1 MTKKEAAIIS
11 AYTGILLGEFSDMHE
26 YIEQILGRPV
36 FTHQLANEDI
46 NNEIKNKIEEFYEKT
61 DIQTPGVKPKD
72 ITKAIVET

>member
-46 NNEIKNKIEEFYEKT
+46 NNEIKNKSRDDFMSLSKEISN
-61 DIQTPGVKPKD
+61 D
-72 ITKAIVET
+72 

>member
-11 AYTGILLGEFSDMHE
+11 AYTGIFLGEFSDMHE

-46 NNEIKNKIEEFYEKT
+46 NNEIKNKSRDDFMSLSKEISN
-61 DIQTPGVKPKD
+61 D
-72 ITKAIVET
+72 